1 MIHQFSPV
9 IYPFKLWVG
18 IDVPAHDII
27 ADFYGYDKSRGE
39 VSDFT
44 EDELNKATL
53 YATTYPVVHKDSG
66 LIGCFVHFH
75 SRRYAVPA
83 VMAHEASHVS
93 DFISDKFGL
102 ASDASSLFDEGEAR
116 AYIVQWAVECM
127 EKVRKGKTK
136 EIKEDE
142 KRKD

>member
-27 ADFYGYDKSRGE
+27 AEFYGYSMRNGE

-44 EDELNKATL
+44 EDELNKATS
-53 YATTYPVVHKDSG
+53 YATTYPVVHKSTN
-66 LIGCFVHFH
+66 LTGCFIHFH
-75 SRRYAVPA
+75 RRKYAVSA

-93 DFISDKFGL
+93 DFMSDKFGL

-127 EKVRKGKTK
+127 EKVKRDKTKGEKAEEERKG
-136 EIKEDE
+136 
-142 KRKD
+142 